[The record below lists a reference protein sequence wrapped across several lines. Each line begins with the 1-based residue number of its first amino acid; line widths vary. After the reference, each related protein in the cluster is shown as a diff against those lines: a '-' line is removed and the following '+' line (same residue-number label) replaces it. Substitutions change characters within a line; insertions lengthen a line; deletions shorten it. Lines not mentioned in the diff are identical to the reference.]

1 MRIGFDAKRA
11 VQNFTGLGNYSRYL
25 IEILYRFYPENEYFL
40 YAPHICSNP
49 RFNHLLTACPS
60 LSCISPKGLWKK
72 CRSAWRS
79 IGITRSLEK
88 DHITIYHGLSNEL
101 PLNIRKATHTR
112 SVVTIHDLIFL
123 RYPQCYPPIDRF
135 IYTYKFRKACQ
146 DANAIVAISQCTKQ
160 DIIHYFG
167 IDADKIHVIYQG
179 CDEVFTHP
187 APEQLKQEA
196 REKYHLPAKYILCVG
211 SIEERKNA
219 LLAVKAMPGIP
230 EDIHLVLVGKRT
242 NYTNQ
247 IDAFIK
253 SHRLEKR
260 VHLLHDVTFQY
271 LPAIYQQA
279 EIFVYPSRFEGFG
292 IPIIEA
298 LHSAIPVIA
307 ATGSC
312 LEEAG
317 GPDSL
322 YVRPDD
328 KEGMTKAICSLLNH
342 PEKRQHMIEQG
353 LKYVTRFSE
362 QRQAEELM
370 NLYRSLTEEKTI

>member
-1 MRIGFDAKRA
+1 MTVSF
-11 VQNFTGLGNYSRYL
+11 
-25 IEILYRFYPENEYFL
+25 
-40 YAPHICSNP
+40 
-49 RFNHLLTACPS
+49 
-60 LSCISPKGLWKK
+60 
-72 CRSAWRS
+72 
-79 IGITRSLEK
+79 
-88 DHITIYHGLSNEL
+88 
-101 PLNIRKATHTR
+101 IR
-112 SVVTIHDLIFL
+112 
-123 RYPQCYPPIDRF
+123 
-135 IYTYKFRKACQ
+135 
-146 DANAIVAISQCTKQ
+146 IVAISQCTKR

-187 APEQLKQEA
+187 ATEQLKQEA
-196 REKYHLPAKYILCVG
+196 RKKYHLPAKYILCVG

-219 LLAVKAMPGIP
+219 LLAVKSMPGIP

-298 LHSAIPVIA
+298 LHSAIPIIA

-322 YVRPDD
+322 YVHPDD